1 MQGFCPTAAQKA
13 AYLQQ
18 LMSEMEQKQ
27 HNSGVDVQGQ
37 EQC

>member
-18 LMSEMEQKQ
+18 LMSEMEQ